1 MDECKVRA
9 LQVIIQKV
17 MVTEVAACTSSL
29 SYEGE
34 ITKTI
39 RGETCECDT
48 VQANFLL
55 DWKMHI
61 SGYSAFEYPPAIY
74 SLILL

>member
-1 MDECKVRA
+1 MHESAVRA
-9 LQVIIQKV
+9 LQVMIQKV

-29 SYEGE
+29 SGGE

-48 VQANFLL
+48 VQANLLL

-74 SLILL
+74 SLIVL